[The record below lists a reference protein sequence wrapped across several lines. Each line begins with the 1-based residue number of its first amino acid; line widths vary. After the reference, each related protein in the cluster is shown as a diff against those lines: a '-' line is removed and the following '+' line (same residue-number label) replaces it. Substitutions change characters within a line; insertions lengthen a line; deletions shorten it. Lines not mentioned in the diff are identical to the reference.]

1 MPFYL
6 SFYFIESRSKNIIR
20 SFNFEKNLKKNIALI
35 YIQNQI
41 LFKEHKGYLEDFI
54 NLGKDKEIPVVIMN
68 IPAITNFDNYP
79 YKICK

>member
-1 MPFYL
+1 M
-6 SFYFIESRSKNIIR
+6 S
-20 SFNFEKNLKKNIALI
+20 LI
-35 YIQNQI
+35 YIPNQI
-41 LFKEHKGYLEDFI
+41 LFKEHKGDLEDFI